1 MTMKDFIEQEK
12 RRLQESLHWF
22 NSRGSRMTVRESG
35 DLFLDTLVDSFTV
48 TRN

>member
-22 NSRGSRMTVRESG
+22 NSRGSRMTVR
-35 DLFLDTLVDSFTV
+35 
-48 TRN
+48 